1 MSRPVTVYRLDLV
14 DDTGGYVRCYGY
26 CADKKEGCQHAAES
40 LHVPAAQIRATA
52 ERYPPMVT
60 RKAA

>member
-1 MSRPVTVYRLDLV
+1 VTATIYRLDLLDASGNV
-14 DDTGGYVRCYGY
+14 VRCYGY
-26 CADKKEGCQHAAES
+26 CAKKRAGCQHAAES